1 MSEWFEPVSSLPLQ
15 QGDFVRDL
23 NIYVQDSPEESEDP
37 DGQILAP
44 LDKIP
49 LSVIISQSCD
59 LEPQPGEEYA
69 LLCHVRT
76 MAEISRAVG
85 KSKAAGIWENAKKNR
100 SFHYFALPECSV
112 PTWGMPVSVVDFRRI
127 FEVKIERLQE
137 LCVARA
143 PWLRLCSPYREQM
156 AQEFARKVMRVA
168 LLADERPAW
177 DDISASMP
185 GMDTSVMAGE
195 TLP

>member
-1 MSEWFEPVSSLPLQ
+1 MSEWFEPVSSLPLE

-23 NIYVQDSPEESEDP
+23 NIYVQDSPEESHDP
-37 DGQILAP
+37 DDDVPAL
-44 LDKIP
+44 LEEVP
-49 LSVIISQSCD
+49 LSVVISQSCD

-76 MAEISRAVG
+76 MANISRAVG
-85 KSKAAGIWENAKKNR
+85 KTKAGGIWENAKKNR
-100 SFHYFALPECSV
+100 SFLYFALPECSV

-143 PWLRLCSPYREQM
+143 PWLRLCSPYREQL

-168 LLADERPAW
+168 LLVDERPAW

-185 GMDTSVMAGE
+185 AKDTSVTAGG
-195 TLP
+195 TPP